1 MNFFNEK
8 QLLTHQQGIYGLES
22 GLRAGARYSFGS
34 GLELGVD
41 MDYGVSKVFDNAL
54 NISIAR
60 IAFFDAG
67 IVLAK
72 LFGSCPW

>member
-41 MDYGVSKVFDNAL
+41 MDYGVSKVFDDAL
-54 NISIAR
+54 ND
-60 IAFFDAG
+60 DAHQASAAV
-67 IVLAK
+67 VLGYR
-72 LFGSCPW
+72 F